1 MAYNTITGKSTSG
14 DDVAAAAA
22 GESAEYMPYTDEEK
36 IAGVIIHRADKLR
49 TNFLLQHPLVRVH
62 IIDSETGQHLN
73 KQDKYVCTCSD
84 VCSDACSDACS
95 DVCSDV

>member
-1 MAYNTITGKSTSG
+1 MA
-14 DDVAAAAA
+14 VAAA
-22 GESAEYMPYTDEEK
+22 GESAEYKPYTDEEK

-73 KQDKYVCTCSD
+73 KQDKYVCTFSDVCICSDVCSD

-95 DVCSDV
+95 DECRDE

>member
-1 MAYNTITGKSTSG
+1 MA
-14 DDVAAAAA
+14 VAAA
-22 GESAEYMPYTDEEK
+22 GESAEYKPYTDEEK

-73 KQDKYVCTCSD
+73 KQDKYVCTCR
-84 VCSDACSDACS
+84 
-95 DVCSDV
+95 DVCSDVCTD

>member
-1 MAYNTITGKSTSG
+1 MAYNTITGKSTTG
-14 DDVAAAAA
+14 DDVAAAAEG

-73 KQDKYVCTCSD
+73 KQDKYVCN
-84 VCSDACSDACS
+84 
-95 DVCSDV
+95 DVCSDVCTDL

>member
-1 MAYNTITGKSTSG
+1 MAYNTITGKSTTG
-14 DDVAAAAA
+14 DDVAAAVVG
-22 GESAEYMPYTDEEK
+22 GESAEYKPYTDEEK

-73 KQDKYVCTCSD
+73 KQDKYVC
-84 VCSDACSDACS
+84 S
-95 DVCSDV
+95 DVCSDVCTDL

>member
-1 MAYNTITGKSTSG
+1 MAYNTITGKSTTG
-14 DDVAAAAA
+14 DDVAAAA
-22 GESAEYMPYTDEEK
+22 GESAEYKPYTDEEK

-73 KQDKYVCTCSD
+73 KQDEY
-84 VCSDACSDACS
+84 VCSDACSDACTM
-95 DVCSDV
+95 